1 MPAAASSPLMTDVTA
16 AMGID
21 FVHDAS
27 ARGDYCYPE
36 VLGPGAAWLDYDG
49 DDDLDLYLV
58 QGGQIPGVPYGTI
71 GTNRL
76 YRNVGDSFVDVT
88 VEAGV
93 GDEGF
98 GQGAISADYDNDG
111 DADLFVTNVGRNV
124 LYRNDG
130 GTFTNVT
137 DLAGIS
143 TDELVS
149 LGAVFVDLDLDG
161 WLDLYVTNYVVWS
174 YGTDPTCASP
184 RDYCDPS
191 IYHGDYDRLYRNL
204 GDGRFA
210 DVSEAS
216 GIGALARRSMGAVA
230 ADFDGNGWPD
240 LYVANDGQV
249 NTLWMN
255 QGNMRFVDEAAL
267 RGCG

>member
-1 MPAAASSPLMTDVTA
+1 MRRGPVSSASVVLLLAIGAAWQPGCGDGGTPPASPGVPAAPSSRLMTDVTA

-58 QGGQIPGVPYGTI
+58 QGGQMPGVPYGTV

-76 YRNVGDSFVDVT
+76 YRNDGDSFVDVT

-98 GQGAISADYDNDG
+98 GQAAISADYDNDG

-124 LYRNDG
+124 LYRNDCG
-130 GTFTNVT
+130 RFTNVT
-137 DLAGIS
+137 DLA
-143 TDELVS
+143 
-149 LGAVFVDLDLDG
+149 
-161 WLDLYVTNYVVWS
+161 
-174 YGTDPTCASP
+174 
-184 RDYCDPS
+184 
-191 IYHGDYDRLYRNL
+191 
-204 GDGRFA
+204 
-210 DVSEAS
+210 
-216 GIGALARRSMGAVA
+216 
-230 ADFDGNGWPD
+230 
-240 LYVANDGQV
+240 
-249 NTLWMN
+249 
-255 QGNMRFVDEAAL
+255 
-267 RGCG
+267 